1 MNSLN
6 KNDNLNISTIINEVG
21 DACVVIDKNL
31 IIKSYNENFQKFL
44 PIEPTTES
52 LLNKRLTNIFPQ
64 FQQTIFYQTIIN
76 SIQTKKNCISAG
88 SYRDFNNKKYS
99 VIIRIYPQT
108 DNLFYILIHKC
119 DKQIKKDLY
128 VKQFD
133 QLTDLENRFSYD
145 QNIKNLIGSK
155 NQLSFILIDLK
166 HFNKFN
172 VTYGHSTSD
181 LILIEIANRL
191 KKCISPQDYLYRMNG
206 DQFLMVVNTHKIEK
220 ILYKIDAQFNR
231 KIIIENQTLVDFE
244 ANKTHSENINLS
256 VFNIENTHI
265 TENNSYSISKV
276 MGIYQPLTNQEESIL
291 DSLHCVEAA
300 LQAAKLKKL
309 HHLFFNPNMLVKN
322 RDLFVLE
329 AEILRAIRE
338 EEFEIYYQPK
348 IDIKTEKIIGAETL
362 IRWNHPIKGMISP
375 GYFLPYSKELGLMS
389 AIDQYVINQVL
400 KNIAY
405 YVVPI
410 SINLSGSTFSDPK
423 EHEIILDKLSTISQ
437 YASLVNFEIT
447 ENEFI
452 SIDKSLP
459 FVEKLKSN
467 NFSIGIDDFGT
478 GYCSLEYLLKY
489 PCDYLKIERAFIH
502 NIHLNKK
509 NYSVVDN
516 IIKLGHSLGT
526 YIVAEGVENKEEL
539 KVLKKLKCDVIQ
551 GYYYCKPVPFKD
563 FVAYC
568 QTQGIAR
575 LIDY

>member
-6 KNDNLNISTIINEVG
+6 INDNLNISTIINQVG
-21 DACVVIDKNL
+21 DAFVVIDKNL
-31 IIKSYNENFQKFL
+31 TIKSYNENFQKFL

-52 LLNKRLTNIFPQ
+52 LLNKTLTNIFPQ

-76 SIQTKKNCISAG
+76 SIQTKKNRISAG
-88 SYRDFNNKKYS
+88 SYRDYNNKKHS
-99 VIIRIYPQT
+99 VIIRVYPQV
-108 DNLFYILIHKC
+108 DNLFYILIHKF
-119 DKQIKKDLY
+119 DKQIKKELY

-145 QNIKNLIGSK
+145 QNIKNFIGSK
-155 NQLSFILIDLK
+155 NHLSFILIDLK

-172 VTYGHSTSD
+172 VTYGYSTSD

-220 ILYKIDAQFNR
+220 ILYKIDSQFNR
-231 KIIIENQTLVDFE
+231 KIII
-244 ANKTHSENINLS
+244 
-256 VFNIENTHI
+256 
-265 TENNSYSISKV
+265 ENNSYSISKV

-322 RDLFVLE
+322 RDLFILE

-348 IDIKTEKIIGAETL
+348 IDVKTEKIIGAETL

-459 FVEKLKSN
+459 FVENLKSN

-516 IIKLGHSLGT
+516 IIKLGHSLET
-526 YIVAEGVENKEEL
+526 YIIAEGVENKEEL